1 MILSEFLW
9 QINSTTGSSLRT
21 YFFISI
27 STSFYNARNK
37 KIAYDF
43 IKRSQEPVAL
53 MIREPKDGFLSLVA
67 VNEFLTDKTVK
78 YKVTDLSNH
87 TVLFNGE
94 AVAKAND
101 AVKLNS
107 IPFLEGEI
115 HFYLMEWQYDG
126 ISKKIIISAV
136 KLLITSI
143 SMLLG
148 LRKRDFFQTKIK
160 RLRGISSMNILGFYI
175 CRTKCAVITA
185 L

>member
-1 MILSEFLW
+1 MASQLSQAEADK
-9 QINSTTGSSLRT
+9 
-21 YFFISI
+21 FFIENFRSEKWRRTGLIWWNLVDGWPQI
-27 STSFYNARNK
+27 SDAVVDYYYNK

-67 VNEFLTDKTVK
+67 VNGFLTDKTVK

-87 TVLFNGE
+87 TVLFNDE

-107 IPFLEGEI
+107 IPFLEGET

-126 ISKKIIISAV
+126 ISKKNHYISGKAPYNFSQYV
-136 KLLITSI
+136 SWLKESGLL
-143 SMLLG
+143 
-148 LRKRDFFQTKIK
+148 
-160 RLRGISSMNILGFYI
+160 
-175 CRTKCAVITA
+175 
-185 L
+185 

>member
-1 MILSEFLW
+1 MDLFF
-9 QINSTTGSSLRT
+9 
-21 YFFISI
+21 YFI

-126 ISKKIIISAV
+126 ISKKNHYISGKAPYNFNQYV
-136 KLLITSI
+136 AWLKETGLLS
-143 SMLLG
+143 
-148 LRKRDFFQTKIK
+148 
-160 RLRGISSMNILGFYI
+160 N
-175 CRTKCAVITA
+175 
-185 L
+185 